1 MINHDPFGAHQQ
13 LKTDSIGSISY
24 YSLSRLESVD
34 ADNVSRLPHTIKILL
49 ESLLRNCDNDIIT
62 QEHILSVANWQPQG
76 TRYEIPF

>member
-1 MINHDPFGAHQQ
+1 MVNHDPFGAHQQ
-13 LKTDSIGSISY
+13 LKADSIGSASY